1 MYNALSALGVS
12 VCFALLM
19 KKIERDSLLIR
30 ACVFALKFKCSSKRI
45 PSSLKGQCHEIFCF
59 LFFS

>member
-30 ACVFALKFKCSSKRI
+30 ACVFALKFKCSSKWI
-45 PSSLKGQCHEIFCF
+45 PSSLKDLRLG
-59 LFFS
+59 LA